1 MTTILDPRAEE
12 FRRLEEADEL
22 KPIEAV
28 EINVSILNSRWESMT
43 RIAAII
49 DEQLAPNQR
58 IGQVRHWRI
67 KHSEPTPPEV
77 LEEVTDGSHYAILG
91 LGN

>member
-1 MTTILDPRAEE
+1 MTVILDPRAEE

-22 KPIEAV
+22 KPIEAA
-28 EINVSILNSRWESMT
+28 EINVSILNSRWESMI
-43 RIAAII
+43 RIAAVI
-49 DEQLAPNQR
+49 DEQLAAHPR
-58 IGQVRHWRI
+58 IGRVRHWRI

-77 LEEVTDGSHYAILG
+77 LDEITDSSHYAVLG